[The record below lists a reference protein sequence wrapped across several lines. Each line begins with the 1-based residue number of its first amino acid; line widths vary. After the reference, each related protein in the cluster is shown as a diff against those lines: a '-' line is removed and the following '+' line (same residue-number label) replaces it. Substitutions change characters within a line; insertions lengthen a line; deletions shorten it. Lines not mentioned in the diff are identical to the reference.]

1 MILSRRVRSVLASA
15 IAPLLLL
22 AACGD
27 GGVDPD
33 AAASKQAAIDAAAN
47 PNDLQLRRKAVDAA
61 TAARA
66 RWTAPGTLPLV
77 PVSMANLPDGKV
89 LLWAAED
96 RFAFNT
102 ASGRTYSA
110 IFDPS
115 TGAVTERLVSE
126 TGHDMFCPGT
136 AYLADGRLLV
146 NGGIDAGNTSLYD
159 PVTAT
164 WSRSGAMNITRGY
177 NASTPLQDGSVL
189 TLGGSW
195 SGGVGNKH
203 GEVWSPARRLSTV
216 PRSWRA

>member
-77 PVSMANLPDGKV
+77 PVSMANLPDGRV
-89 LLWAAED
+89 ELVAMGEERALRRLQDWLWQGPPNAQ
-96 RFAFNT
+96 
-102 ASGRTYSA
+102 
-110 IFDPS
+110 
-115 TGAVTERLVSE
+115 VTEVRCE
-126 TGHDMFCPGT
+126 RAEH
-136 AYLADGRLLV
+136 A
-146 NGGIDAGNTSLYD
+146 
-159 PVTAT
+159 
-164 WSRSGAMNITRGY
+164 
-177 NASTPLQDGSVL
+177 PLPRF
-189 TLGGSW
+189 
-195 SGGVGNKH
+195 
-203 GEVWSPARRLSTV
+203 EVR
-216 PRSWRA
+216 